1 MRYEAE
7 VQAFDMFDQVHV
19 SAVVYSTRPGPDYT
33 REPEAMITGFLPG
46 TGESDPRE
54 WLRDVLVAL
63 IERT

>member
-7 VQAFDMFDQVHV
+7 VTAFDMFDQIHV
-19 SAVVYSTRPGPDYT
+19 SAVIYSTKPGPDFT
-33 REPEAMITGFLPG
+33 REPEAMITVFAPG
-46 TGESDPRE
+46 VGESDPRE

>member
-1 MRYEAE
+1 MRYEADFT
-7 VQAFDMFDQVHV
+7 AFDMFDQIHIC
-19 SAVVYSTRPGPDYT
+19 ATVYSTRPGPDYT
-33 REPEAMITGFLPG
+33 REPEAMITAFVPG